1 MQLSSRRISIWLLP
15 PEPLITTLSNIQSD
29 LISKQPKDRF
39 YPRFLPHVTLIG
51 GVPIS
56 DCFTS
61 EGISFDNYEHTIFDI
76 DDCAA
81 QIVLRRLKI
90 AFRSHGEITCDF
102 VKERGVFTA
111 RRDGDRTG
119 REDAVRW
126 SQSCVSVLERSSSL
140 TKAIQLADEVL
151 FDASANEST
160 ASCDDRYSPRAIER
174 HYKPPLFE
182 PHYSFMYGNEAPVI
196 PTSLVCPPSFTST
209 DIALVWTDPSRLE
222 GVQNW
227 KEIGRVST
235 KA

>member
-29 LISKQPKDRF
+29 LISKQPKNRF

-61 EGISFDNYEHTIFDI
+61 EGILLEDYEHTIDI

-90 AFRSHGEITCDF
+90 AFRSYGEITCDF

-111 RRDGDRTG
+111 RPDGD
-119 REDAVRW
+119 REDAVQW
-126 SQSCVSVLERSSSL
+126 SQSCVSVLERRSSL

-151 FDASANEST
+151 FAASANAST
-160 ASCDDRYSPRAIER
+160 ASCDDRYIPRDIER